1 MSISLS
7 LTLYLSSSLTLSFYL
22 TCMCFPHLSCFTT
35 TLCPSL
41 SSSFTLLSRLL
52 SPYINTNLPHIFLY
66 FTYSLSYSLTQNTF
80 SPLSLTYSFSLM
92 HTIPQ
97 SLSLSPSHNL
107 SHLSIFQLLFLSLFL
122 PHTTYVSPISLSRY
136 HTYTC
141 VQTQSSNKNIL
152 K

>member
-1 MSISLS
+1 
-7 LTLYLSSSLTLSFYL
+7 
-22 TCMCFPHLSCFTT
+22 MCFPHLSCFTT

-66 FTYSLSYSLTQNTF
+66 FTYSLSLSYSLTQNTF
-80 SPLSLTYSFSLM
+80 PPLSLFYPLSLTYSFSLM

-107 SHLSIFQLLFLSLFL
+107 SHLSIFQLLFLSLSFSLTQHMYPLYLSLGITHTLAFKHNL
-122 PHTTYVSPISLSRY
+122 PTKTFSNRLRHCISCREPML
-136 HTYTC
+136 
-141 VQTQSSNKNIL
+141 
-152 K
+152 